1 MLPEAAVKDTEL
13 KLARS
18 GLEHVASPLPEV
30 AAPENE
36 RKVFINLLH
45 RRYIRF
51 FSNTAKPYHF
61 MQISTIHR
69 KQIHLLNLLYV
80 FFCHTIRYNNT
91 LRISRINMQ
100 PKYCLSWKNARLVLL
115 SVISSSF
122 FQPSVCRTVHR
133 YFFLLK
139 LTFNI

>member
-51 FSNTAKPYHF
+51 FQT
-61 MQISTIHR
+61 
-69 KQIHLLNLLYV
+69 LLNPTTSCKLVQFTGNRFTFLIFCMCSFVILLGTTTLYGFHV
-80 FFCHTIRYNNT
+80 LTCNRSTACHGKMRGLFF
-91 LRISRINMQ
+91 
-100 PKYCLSWKNARLVLL
+100 
-115 SVISSSF
+115 
-122 FQPSVCRTVHR
+122 
-133 YFFLLK
+133 
-139 LTFNI
+139 